1 MCYLEE
7 EKDLESRYHCRE
19 FPLTLTGSGKTE
31 GWHTNTCQEHTGPFQ
46 GENPSWHLAQGRCR
60 EAGCSPGIAGARP
73 ARHRDAAN
81 AVELMMPRKAEAF
94 PSSVVSAT
102 MHPQAMDQR
111 GYEKIRRI
119 HFNFKTGKF
128 WHRRWLQKISSVT
141 YPWCV
146 EGECCILNV
155 HTRTYLSE

>member
-1 MCYLEE
+1 MN
-7 EKDLESRYHCRE
+7 
-19 FPLTLTGSGKTE
+19 PGLTCKFSPWSYVLPGGRKRSGKQVSLQGIPTDTDRVRE
-31 GWHTNTCQEHTGPFQ
+31 NRRVTHKHMPEHTGPFQ

-60 EAGCSPGIAGARP
+60 EAGCSPGIPGARP

-128 WHRRWLQKISSVT
+128 WHRR
-141 YPWCV
+141 
-146 EGECCILNV
+146 
-155 HTRTYLSE
+155 